1 MIISAHPGMII
12 SALHGMI
19 ISAHPGMMSDILGMD
34 HSRLGC
40 ADDLAQRLHAMERR
54 AGGRQGEAMV
64 EIAR

>member
-1 MIISAHPGMII
+1 MPTWDAIITRREEI
-12 SALHGMI
+12 SWSVLRI
-19 ISAHPGMMSDILGMD
+19 LMSDIVGMD
-34 HSRLGC
+34 RSRLGC

>member
-1 MIISAHPGMII
+1 
-12 SALHGMI
+12 
-19 ISAHPGMMSDILGMD
+19 MSDIVGMD
-34 HSRLGC
+34 RSRLGC